1 MALLTASLCEGF
13 LHIVSLRVDCFELK
27 DAVGTVLEEVFKV
40 VPDGALTFFPSYKL
54 LDKLCARWK
63 STGQWVRLSNKK
75 EFFVG
80 K

>member
-13 LHIVSLRVDCFELK
+13 LHIVSLRLDFFELK
-27 DAVGTVLEEVFKV
+27 DAVRTVLEEVFKMV
-40 VPDGALTFFPSYKL
+40 LDGAHIFFPRYKL
-54 LDKLCARWK
+54 LDKFCARWK